1 MLVLAVLSWLLLLLM
16 LMLMLLLLL
25 LMSMLLLMM
34 ILATSWKAR
43 RAKTSRAGLAARGGG
58 RDAAHH
64 AMPVLAT
71 ILEAIVDF

>member
-1 MLVLAVLSWLLLLLM
+1 MLVLAVLSWLLL
-16 LMLMLLLLL
+16 MLMLLL
-25 LMSMLLLMM
+25 MLLLMLM
-34 ILATSWKAR
+34 FLILTASWEAR
-43 RAKTSRAGLAARGGG
+43 GAKTSRAGLAARGGG

>member
-1 MLVLAVLSWLLLLLM
+1 MI
-16 LMLMLLLLL
+16 LLLLL
-25 LMSMLLLMM
+25 LVMMMFLMLLLMM
-34 ILATSWKAR
+34 MLTAGWEAR